1 MQVNVMRSDLLRF
14 YYGFLKVSPATLSNV
29 YLTVSPGDFFL
40 LAKVISS
47 ALNKKIVLDI
57 QYDDQLSIHSI
68 YASETLDKNVLQSV
82 LDSMDQQ
89 SLLHHDGLIHLKLM
103 HSLSVVILLET
114 LLSKNNALER
124 VQPHQEYLVFKK
136 LYSIRKK
143 LGYSNFCDMTVQ
155 KALPSLR
162 IGDVAIVADDSGA
175 KEVRVVSEVAPMI
188 YIVNILKTKFG
199 NDFKFPPGKKYAA
212 VLIQNL
218 LQDCNDFS
226 NEVCLFE
233 YYGGLTQPLFTSVV
247 YNGAVFPK
255 TVLNFK
261 HIVESCSFM

>member
-1 MQVNVMRSDLLRF
+1 MQANVMRSDLLRF
-14 YYGFLKVSPATLSNV
+14 YYSLLKVSPAMLSNV
-29 YLTVSPGDFFL
+29 YLTVSPEDFFL
-40 LAKVISS
+40 LAKIISS
-47 ALNKKIVLDI
+47 ALSKKIVLDI
-57 QYDDQLSIHSI
+57 QYDDQVTVHSI
-68 YASETLDKNVLQSV
+68 YATETLDKNILQSV
-82 LDSMDQQ
+82 LDNMDQHA
-89 SLLHHDGLIHLKLM
+89 LLQHDGLIRLKLM

-143 LGYSNFCDMTVQ
+143 LGYSNFSDMTVQ

-175 KEVRVVSEVAPMI
+175 KEVRIISEVAPMI

-218 LQDCNDFS
+218 LQDCYFAS

-247 YNGAVFPK
+247 HNRTVFPK
-255 TVLNFK
+255 AVLNFK
-261 HIVESCSFM
+261 RIVESCLFM